1 MILNEISHGIKMET
15 TISIK
20 TPSQILKAKLSDY
33 AQLIKIRLSFLVVF
47 SASMAYL
54 WATNRN
60 VDTLTIWLLSL
71 GGFFITGSANIFNQ
85 IIEIKSDAL
94 MKRTS
99 KRPLPD
105 RRMKME
111 EALALGVILGVSG
124 LLILSKIN
132 LLCVVLGT
140 LAMFLYVCVY
150 TPLKKITRLSVV
162 PGAIAGSLPV
172 VIGYAAATGAIPRAA
187 LFLFLIQFIW
197 QFPHTWSIA
206 WLLNDDYSKAGLKM
220 LPTSEKNKTSAIFI
234 VISTFLIIP
243 SGLLLYMYQTAGIH
257 VAWIV
262 AFAGIIMLLFAL
274 RFYKLRTDKSAVGL
288 MLSCFAYLPI
298 VLVILVVEKF
308 L

>member
-1 MILNEISHGIKMET
+1 MRGEGNIELFAPPLRGGWVG
-15 TISIK
+15 
-20 TPSQILKAKLSDY
+20 LLRAKLSDY
-33 AQLIKIRLSFLVVF
+33 AQLIKLRLSFLVVF
-47 SASMAYL
+47 SAAMAYL

-60 VDTLTIWLLSL
+60 VDTLTIWLLSV
-71 GGFFITGSANIFNQ
+71 GGFFITGSSNILNQ
-85 IIEIKSDAL
+85 IIEVKSDAL

-99 KRPLPD
+99 NRPLPD
-105 RRMKME
+105 KRMNIK
-111 EALALGVILGVSG
+111 EAFALSIILGISG
-124 LLILSKIN
+124 LFILLKIN

-172 VIGYAAATGAIPRAA
+172 VIGCAAATGAISREA

-206 WLLNDDYSKAGLKM
+206 WLLNDEYNKAGLKM
-220 LPTSEKNKTSAIFI
+220 LPTSEKSKTSAIFI
-234 VISTFLIIP
+234 VLSTFLIIP
-243 SGLLLYMYQTAGIH
+243 SGLLLYMYESAGIH
-257 VAWIV
+257 VTWMIAL
-262 AFAGIIMLLFAL
+262 AGIIMLLFAF

-298 VLVILVVEKF
+298 VLIILVVENF